1 VAERPYLVVVDDEPE
16 VRVAVARDVRTKY
29 GEDYSVVDFT
39 GGREAIEGLKQL
51 HLQGDSVALILSDQ
65 RMPELTGV
73 ELLEASRDIYPEARR
88 ALLTAYSD
96 TEAAI
101 AAINRAAVD
110 YYIQKPW
117 EPPEERLYPTL
128 DDLLERWEGAYV
140 MAYEGVRVIGAR
152 WSRDFH
158 DLQAFLIRNQ
168 VPFTALDVDKDS
180 GARRMLNVANLDPA
194 VLPVVLFADGT
205 DLVQPSPAQLAAQLG
220 VAGEPTR
227 PSYDLV
233 IVGGGPAGLAAAVYG
248 ASEGL
253 STLLLERE
261 APGGQAGQSARIENY
276 LGFPVGLSGSD
287 LARRAVTQA
296 RRFGAELLIPVE
308 VDSMKIEGPFKTLE
322 LTDGRQLTSRAV
334 VVATG
339 VSYRKLDVP
348 GCEEL
353 TGAGVYY
360 GASQVEANIH
370 RDEDML
376 ILGGGN
382 SAGQAAVYLAG
393 FARSVIILL
402 RTETIEEGMSQY
414 LVDQL
419 GQISNVS
426 VRTEVE
432 VTGVNGK
439 ARLEAVDI
447 QAVGGGSEETLDAA
461 ALFIFIGQVPR
472 TDWLDGQV
480 MRDSA
485 GFILTGADCGERPA
499 GWTLARQPLGL
510 ESSLPGV
517 FVAGDVRHGSI
528 KRVASAVGEG
538 AMAVRMVHEHLAGS

>member
-1 VAERPYLVVVDDEPE
+1 MAETPYLVVVDDEPA
-16 VRVAVARDVRTKY
+16 VRVAVARDVRQKY
-29 GEDYSVVDFT
+29 GEDYNVVDFT
-39 GGREAIEGLKQL
+39 GGSEALDGLKQL
-51 HLQGDSVALILSDQ
+51 HLQGDRVALILADQ
-65 RMPELTGV
+65 RMPEVTGV
-73 ELLEASRDIYPEARR
+73 ELLEASREIYPDARR

-96 TEAAI
+96 TDAAI
-101 AAINRAAVD
+101 AAINKAGVD
-110 YYIQKPW
+110 YYILKPW

-140 MAYEGVRVIGAR
+140 MAYEGVRIVGAR

-168 VPFTALDVDKDS
+168 VPFSAIDIDSDPVASRLLTA
-180 GARRMLNVANLDPA
+180 AELDP
-194 VLPVVLFADGT
+194 VKLPVVLYADGT
-205 DLVQPSPAQLAAQLG
+205 NQVQPTTAQLAAQLG
-220 VAGEPTR
+220 LAGEPTR

-276 LGFPVGLSGSD
+276 LGFPIGLSGAD

-296 RRFGAELLIPVE
+296 RRFGAELWVGVE
-308 VDSMKIEGPFKTLE
+308 VDSMKIEGPFKTLV
-322 LTDGRQLTSRAV
+322 LTDGRELTSQAV

-348 GCEEL
+348 GCEAL

-360 GASQVEANIH
+360 GASQVEAHIH

-393 FARSVIILL
+393 FAKSVTILV
-402 RTETIEEGMSQY
+402 RTATLEESMSQY
-414 LVDQL
+414 LVDDL
-419 GQISNVS
+419 GKIPNVS

-432 VTGVNGK
+432 VTAVHGQN
-439 ARLEAVDI
+439 RLEAVDI
-447 QAVGGGSEETLDAA
+447 EAVGGADAET
-461 ALFIFIGQVPR
+461 
-472 TDWLDGQV
+472 
-480 MRDSA
+480 DS
-485 GFILTGADCGERPA
+485 GESPVHIYRTGAAHRLA
-499 GWTLARQPLGL
+499 GW
-510 ESSLPGV
+510 
-517 FVAGDVRHGSI
+517 AGH
-528 KRVASAVGEG
+528 A
-538 AMAVRMVHEHLAGS
+538 

>member
-29 GEDYSVVDFT
+29 GEEYSVVDFT
-39 GGREAIEGLKQL
+39 GGREALEGLKQL
-51 HLQGDSVALILSDQ
+51 HLQGDRVALILSDQ
-65 RMPELTGV
+65 RMPEVTGV
-73 ELLEASRDIYPEARR
+73 ELLEASRDIYPDARR

-96 TEAAI
+96 TDAAI

-168 VPFTALDVDKDS
+168 LPFTALDIDKDA
-180 GARRMLNVANLDPA
+180 GARRMLNVGNLDPA

-205 DLVQPSPAQLAAQLG
+205 ALVQPSPAQLAAQLG

-296 RRFGAELLIPVE
+296 RRFGAELLVPVE

-322 LTDGRQLTSRAV
+322 LTDGRQLTTRAV

-393 FARSVIILL
+393 FARTVTILV
-402 RTETIEEGMSQY
+402 RTETLEEGMSQY
-414 LVDQL
+414 LVDNL

-426 VRTEVE
+426 IRTQVE
-432 VTGVNGK
+432 VTAVQGK
-439 ARLEAVDI
+439 DRLEAVDM
-447 QAVGGGSEETLDAA
+447 QAVGGESAETLDAA
-461 ALFIFIGQVPR
+461 ALFIFIGQAPR

-485 GFILTGADCGERPA
+485 GFILTGADCGERPM
-499 GWTLARQPLGL
+499 GWTLSRQPLGL

>member
-1 VAERPYLVVVDDEPE
+1 MAEIPYLVVVDDEPE
-16 VRVAVARDVRTKY
+16 VRVAVARDVRQKY
-29 GEDYSVVDFT
+29 SDDYNVVDFT
-39 GGREAIEGLKQL
+39 GGNEALEGLKQL
-51 HLQGDSVALILSDQ
+51 HLQGDRVALILADQ

-73 ELLEASRDIYPEARR
+73 ELLEASREIYPAARR

-96 TEAAI
+96 TDAAI
-101 AAINRAAVD
+101 AAINRAGVD
-110 YYIQKPW
+110 YYILKPW
-117 EPPEERLYPTL
+117 DPPEERLYPTI

-140 MAYEGVRVIGAR
+140 AAYEGVRIVGAR
-152 WSRDFH
+152 WSREFH

-168 VPFTALDVDKDS
+168 VPFSAIDIDSDPGATRLLTA
-180 GARRMLNVANLDPA
+180 ANLDPA
-194 VLPVVLFADGT
+194 VLPAVLFADGSNSVRPT
-205 DLVQPSPAQLAAQLG
+205 QGELATQLG
-220 VAGEPTR
+220 LAGEPTR

-253 STLLLERE
+253 STLLLERD

-296 RRFGAELLIPVE
+296 RRFGAELWVGVE
-308 VDSMKIEGPFKTLE
+308 VESMKIEGPFKTLT
-322 LTDGRQLTSRAV
+322 LTDGRQLTSQAV

-348 GCEEL
+348 GCEAL

-370 RDEDML
+370 RDEDTL

-393 FARSVIILL
+393 FAKTVTILV
-402 RTETIEEGMSQY
+402 RTPTLEESMSQY
-414 LVDQL
+414 LVDEL
-419 GQISNVS
+419 GKIPNVS

-432 VTGVNGK
+432 VTAVHGES
-439 ARLEAVDI
+439 RLEAVDI
-447 QAVGGGSEETLDAA
+447 DSVGGGSEEKLNAA
-461 ALFIFIGQVPR
+461 ALFIFIGQAPR

-485 GFILTGADCGERPA
+485 DFILTGADCGTRPT
-499 GWTLARQPLGL
+499 GWTLSRQPLGL

-538 AMAVRMVHEHLAGS
+538 AMAVRMVHEHRAGP